1 MEKKLGGNPLYRIK
15 NRQAVLGGVS
25 QGLAEYFNI
34 DITLIRVV
42 FVLLFFTP
50 VPAFIAYFILWVV
63 LPIKYDYGFTGL
75 GNSPASSST
84 NNDISQTSNFTF
96 MSSHNQKN
104 NLVGGA
110 VLIILGIIFSF
121 KTFFHINLFRY
132 IGQMWPLILIGI
144 GVWLIVKDRKDDNF
158 TNFTNN
164 DSSSN
169 L

>member
-1 MEKKLGGNPLYRIK
+1 MEKKLYRIK
-15 NRQAVLGGVS
+15 NRQVMLGGVS

-34 DITLIRVV
+34 DVTLIRVV

-50 VPAFIAYFILWVV
+50 LPAFFAYFILWVV
-63 LPIKYDYGFTGL
+63 LPVKYDYGFAGV
-75 GNSPASSST
+75 GDSENFNST
-84 NNDISQTSNFTF
+84 NDINSQTSNFTF
-96 MSSHNQKN
+96 MSSQNQKN

-110 VLIILGIIFSF
+110 LLIILGIIFSF
-121 KTFFHINLFRY
+121 KTFFHINLWHY
-132 IGQMWPLILIGI
+132 ISQMWPLVLIGF

-164 DSSSN
+164 DSSSS

>member
-1 MEKKLGGNPLYRIK
+1 M
-15 NRQAVLGGVS
+15 
-25 QGLAEYFNI
+25 
-34 DITLIRVV
+34 
-42 FVLLFFTP
+42 
-50 VPAFIAYFILWVV
+50 V
-63 LPIKYDYGFTGL
+63 LPVKHDYGFSGIGDSRTF
-75 GNSPASSST
+75 NST
-84 NNDISQTSNFTF
+84 NDINSQTSNFNF
-96 MSSHNQKN
+96 MSSQNQKN

-121 KTFFHINLFRY
+121 KTFFHINLWHY
-132 IGQMWPLILIGI
+132 ISQMWPLVLIGF